1 MKGSVIRRMY
11 AGFALIILMFAVSTF
26 MALRGMEQIH
36 QHFASVTNTSLPLVS
51 ISNQTNVALLTADKL
66 FKDYLTTQ
74 SFERM
79 DVIRTEFDKAKV
91 HFDRTLVELEQ
102 ASANNPDL
110 INRMEQV
117 KAMERRYFTE
127 ATEAMDNYRNMFTAQ
142 ELVQTSTRQFQRLH
156 SELSSGMQKYVDN
169 QDKIAV
175 KVMARSYFDKLKDAE
190 VITSDALASSDTEFV
205 AKAVAKNKKAVTH
218 LNYAYRG
225 LLTQLPSLQEKFDA
239 PVGQFSIDIGQKG
252 GVLHQH
258 DSYLRSRQALYDN
271 IANLT
276 KEIDTSMVLLNSFSE
291 TAQNNLNASLSDA
304 GKVYDSGLIRSIF
317 LCLVVVVFAAGIGY
331 HIAHSVRTPLTRILK
346 TLEALS
352 EGDMTQRIEI
362 RYNNEFSRVSGHIN
376 DLADNLHNILMR
388 LNEASDNL
396 TDTANKNQTT
406 LTTTQTQLN
415 QQRHQT
421 SSVATAM
428 NQMTHSVNEVAQS
441 AQSSLQMVGQVEI
454 ASEQGRHIMATNI
467 ATINQLEH
475 RLNESVNAVK
485 ALQNMSSKIGSILDV
500 IRNIAEQTNLL
511 ALNAAI
517 EAARAGEQGRGF
529 AVVADEVRVLA
540 KRTTESTSEIEKMI
554 SALQS
559 SSTSAGEVIQSCM
572 NDMTLSV
579 DQASNANSAMEEIQS
594 LIMEI
599 SQMSGHISVAAE
611 EQNQTVGEIALSVE
625 EINEIADSSYRAMAE
640 IASTSNNLTQLAN
653 QQGELVHRFKV

>member
-276 KEIDTSMVLLNSFSE
+276 KEIDTSMVLLHSFSE

-611 EQNQTVGEIALSVE
+611 EQNQTVGEIALSIE

-640 IASTSNNLTQLAN
+640 IASTSNNLTQLTN